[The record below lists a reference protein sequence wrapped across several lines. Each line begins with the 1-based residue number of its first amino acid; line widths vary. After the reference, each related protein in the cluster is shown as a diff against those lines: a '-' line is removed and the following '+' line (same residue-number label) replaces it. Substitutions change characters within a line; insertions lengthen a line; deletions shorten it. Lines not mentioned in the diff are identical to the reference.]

1 MKKVIAW
8 EKWDADLIEQEILE
22 QLQVEEDDE
31 ELASEAMAMMKK
43 IPKLIS
49 TPVGIFQ
56 LHDKANPIKQLDC
69 WTGHTNFDITKG
81 IQQKI
86 ECVRGV
92 ELLMVLSRYRFFV
105 GVGKMFDFKNVR
117 RKLEKT
123 VCHNPETKKNSSD
136 DADVNTEVK
145 DADVNTEVKDA
156 VDLIQDIISGDKHWA
171 IYVTPDG
178 EIDYVSTDEE
188 DDEKY
193 LATLLV
199 YEESKEQIG
208 GFILQSGQ
216 F

>member
-1 MKKVIAW
+1 MKNIIAW
-8 EKWDADLIEQEILE
+8 EKWDADLIEQEIAE
-22 QLQVEEDDE
+22 QLQIDEDDE

-43 IPKLIS
+43 IPKLVS

-86 ECVRGV
+86 EGVRGI

-105 GVGKMFDFKNVR
+105 GVGKLFDFKSVR
-117 RKLEKT
+117 CKLEKS
-123 VCHNPETKKNSSD
+123 VCHNPETKKNSI

-156 VDLIQDIISGDKHWA
+156 IDLIQDIISSDKHWA

-208 GFILQSGQ
+208 GFILQSDQ

>member
-1 MKKVIAW
+1 MKKIIAW
-8 EKWDADLIEQEILE
+8 EKWDADLIEQEIAE
-22 QLQVEEDDE
+22 QLQIDEDDE

-86 ECVRGV
+86 ECVRGI

-105 GVGKMFDFKNVR
+105 GVGRLFDFKSVR
-117 RKLEKT
+117 RKLEKS
-123 VCHNPETKKNSSD
+123 VCHNPKTKKKSSD
-136 DADVNTEVK
+136 ADADTEVK
-145 DADVNTEVKDA
+145 NA
-156 VDLIQDIISGDKHWA
+156 VDLIKDIISGDKHWA

-178 EIDYVSTDEE
+178 EIDYVSTD
-188 DDEKY
+188 DEGDENY
-193 LATLLV
+193 LNTLLV
-199 YEESKEQIG
+199 YEKAKEQFG
-208 GFILQSGQ
+208 GSIFQGDLEV
-216 F
+216 